1 MPGSSAPP
9 RSRSKRERRD
19 VTVDDVQSSVAVAG
33 SRRTSEIG
41 DRDRRPLGVQVYS
54 AIREQIHAGDFPAG
68 DRLPSET
75 TLAESYGVSR
85 VTIRE
90 ALRLLQRDLLI
101 QSVHGRGHFVLDTSK
116 LVETQ
121 VTELQ
126 SVTELMRGRGYA
138 VETTTLS
145 LVEEPAGAHA
155 EQLRIG
161 EDEPV
166 LRLERVRS
174 TDGVP
179 MIYSIDVFPAQNVA
193 GSEDAIREGA
203 SLIDAFS
210 DHGVVIAYCNAT
222 ISAAELPAAAAHAAG
237 FPKVPFVLMEQV
249 NFDTEH
255 APALYSLDYHRG
267 DRFKFSVVRT
277 RDSR

>member
-1 MPGSSAPP
+1 MQGCLAQRRLRSERKAP
-9 RSRSKRERRD
+9 EE
-19 VTVDDVQSSVAVAG
+19 VDGDVQSSAAL
-33 SRRTSEIG
+33 SDSKQTSEIG
-41 DRDRRPLGVQVYS
+41 GRDRRPLGVQVYA
-54 AIREQIHAGDFPAG
+54 AIREQIQGGAFPAG
-68 DRLPSET
+68 GRLPSET
-75 TLAESYGVSR
+75 ALAANYGVSR
-85 VTIRE
+85 VTVRE

-121 VTELQ
+121 ITELQ

-145 LVEEPAGAHA
+145 LIEENAGSHAALLRIA
-155 EQLRIG
+155 EQEAVI
-161 EDEPV
+161 
-166 LRLERVRS
+166 RLERVRS

-179 MIYSIDVFPAQNVA
+179 MIYSIDVFPARYVA
-193 GSEDAIREGA
+193 GSEDAIANGA

-210 DHGVVIAYCNAT
+210 EHGVVIAYCNAT
-222 ISAAELPAAAAHAAG
+222 ISAADLPPAVAPDAG
-237 FPKVPFVLMEQV
+237 FPTLPFVLMEQV
-249 NFDTEH
+249 NFDTDH

-277 RDSR
+277 RTTR

>member
-1 MPGSSAPP
+1 MNG
-9 RSRSKRERRD
+9 
-19 VTVDDVQSSVAVAG
+19 DVQSSAALPDVK
-33 SRRTSEIG
+33 RTSEIG
-41 DRDRRPLGVQVYS
+41 GRDRRPLGVQVY
-54 AIREQIHAGDFPAG
+54 AALREQIQGGVFPAG
-68 DRLPSET
+68 ERLPSET
-75 TLAESYGVSR
+75 ALAEDYGVSR

-121 VTELQ
+121 ITELQ
-126 SVTELMRGRGYA
+126 SVTELMRGRGYG

-145 LVEEPAGAHA
+145 MSEEPAGAHA
-155 EQLRIG
+155 SLLRIG
-161 EDEPV
+161 EHQPV

-174 TDGVP
+174 TDGIP
-179 MIYSIDVFPAQNVA
+179 MIYSIDVFPARYVA
-193 GSEDAIREGA
+193 GSEDAIRGGA
-203 SLIDAFS
+203 SLVDAFS

-222 ISAAELPAAAAHAAG
+222 ISAAELPPAAAREAG
-237 FPKVPFVLMEQV
+237 FPKLPFVLMEQV

-277 RDSR
+277 RTSR